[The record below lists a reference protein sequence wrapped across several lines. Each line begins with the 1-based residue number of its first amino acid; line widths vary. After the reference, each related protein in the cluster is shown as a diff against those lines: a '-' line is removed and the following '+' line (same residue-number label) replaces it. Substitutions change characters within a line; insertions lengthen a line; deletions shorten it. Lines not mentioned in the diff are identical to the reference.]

1 MLLQTSFVSAEIFSI
16 AMNWV
21 QPAKSS
27 PTLNPAKAFSVVPA
41 KLKCFLTFL
50 SSRNFIVG
58 DAACPLSDCKAGK
71 ASLEWSSWTLRVSQ
85 LIPQPHKQRDGPKE
99 TTMKDEYW
107 ATFSIYDHRTSLYRQ
122 ALVLFDRIVVPIP
135 TRTVGS
141 LTAQE
146 IAGMEADV
154 KFLEDRGAAKRVDWD
169 PDEFA
174 QWRQQAEAAEAG
186 QQEALARRLVN
197 DPPLLTRL
205 QLKEKTDKQVSAL
218 LPPDVISVTAV
229 PVYSTP
235 QAYDVSSADLGRHW
249 LAEKVTLEV
258 VLKQIPVPAESA
270 SFDDILL
277 LRDTASFQASLA
289 ALRQWQRKTVDE
301 LLQENDEASARRA
314 ARDFSEMIRKYA
326 ESLAEA
332 HYKQVTTTITSMLA
346 LGAAFSAVAGPLVG
360 TLAAVASPVFS
371 IRKLLRPCWKD
382 LEEKQCF
389 PAGVVY
395 SAQQLA

>member
-1 MLLQTSFVSAEIFSI
+1 
-16 AMNWV
+16 
-21 QPAKSS
+21 
-27 PTLNPAKAFSVVPA
+27 
-41 KLKCFLTFL
+41 
-50 SSRNFIVG
+50 
-58 DAACPLSDCKAGK
+58 
-71 ASLEWSSWTLRVSQ
+71 
-85 LIPQPHKQRDGPKE
+85 
-99 TTMKDEYW
+99 MKDEYW
-107 ATFSIYDHRTSLYRQ
+107 ATFSIYDHRTALYRQ
-122 ALVLFDRIVVPIP
+122 ALVLFDRIVVPVP

-146 IAGMEADV
+146 IDRVEKEVEYLQA
-154 KFLEDRGAAKRVDWD
+154 RGAAKKVDWD

-174 QWRQQAEAAEAG
+174 QWRQQVEAAEAG
-186 QQEALARRLVN
+186 QQEAIARRLVN
-197 DPPLLTRL
+197 DPPHLTRL

-235 QAYDVSSADLGRHW
+235 QAYDISSADLSCHW
-249 LAEKVTLEV
+249 VAEKVTLEV

-270 SFDDILL
+270 SFNDILR
-277 LRDTASFQASLA
+277 LRDSASFQASLA
-289 ALRQWQRKTVDE
+289 ALRQWQRKTVGE

-314 ARDFSEMIRKYA
+314 AREFSEMTRKYT
-326 ESLAEA
+326 ESLADAKYE
-332 HYKQVTTTITSMLA
+332 KVTTTITSMLA
-346 LGAAFSAVAGPLVG
+346 LGAAFGAAAGPLVG

-395 SAQQLA
+395 NAQQLA